1 MSKRTPVANMA
12 SLCNRVKYK
21 TRLRRLRSGAK
32 PAYAADMATH
42 PKGSVAVIFI
52 AQRTSEDD
60 AGYATAA
67 TAMSTLAAIQ
77 PGYIGM
83 DSVRGL
89 DGLGI
94 TVSYWA
100 SDSDAKA
107 WRDHGEHALIRD
119 AGRDRWY
126 THYSLHVGEIT
137 RTYDWQKS

>member
-1 MSKRTPVANMA
+1 MA
-12 SLCNRVKYK
+12 RLCNCIKHK
-21 TRLRRLRSGAK
+21 TRFRLLRSGAK
-32 PAYAADMATH
+32 TAYAADMAKH
-42 PKGSVAVIFI
+42 PKGSVAVIFV
-52 AQRTSEDD
+52 AQRTSVDD
-60 AGYATAA
+60 AGYASAA
-67 TAMSTLAAIQ
+67 AAMDALAAQQ

-83 DSVRGL
+83 DSVRGP

-126 THYSLHVGEIT
+126 SAYSLHVGEIT
-137 RTYDWQKS
+137 RSYDWEKGIKTS